1 MMMLC
6 ALCAKML
13 AKADNSACTEAEAEA
28 QTIMTRYNIQ
38 DAMLGVD
45 SKEEVE
51 EIRCWGQPFDAS
63 G

>member
-1 MMMLC
+1 
-6 ALCAKML
+6 ML